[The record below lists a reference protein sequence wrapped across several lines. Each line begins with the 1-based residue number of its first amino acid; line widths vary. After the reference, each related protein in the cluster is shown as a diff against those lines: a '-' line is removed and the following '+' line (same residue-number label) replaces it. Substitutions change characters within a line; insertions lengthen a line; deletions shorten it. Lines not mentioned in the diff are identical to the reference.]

1 MTAPHVRVRQDSFD
15 FAHPCEKQVQVFARI
30 PGLKP
35 VSYLL
40 PTDMWEQVRTT
51 AWGGALDVAHEY
63 YAANVWGDTARE
75 AKDALRTWLASAENR
90 LLLTDAWTA
99 DLIKRDPAVCSM
111 VTQLTD
117 ERDRARRIAVALEQ
131 EVAELARARAEAP
144 SSPAKFVVTINDRP
158 LETAATEEQARTSA
172 EAHAARYSIGS
183 EIRWDEHGADEWR
196 LKTRAPGRRR
206 FAWSLYSVIRVPH
219 AEQAAR

>member
-40 PTDMWEQVRTT
+40 PTGMWEQVRT
-51 AWGGALDVAHEY
+51 AEWGDALDVAHEY

-75 AKDALRTWLASAENR
+75 AKDALRTWLASTENR
-90 LLLTDAWTA
+90 LLLTNAWTA
-99 DLIKRDPAVCSM
+99 DLIKRDPAVRSV
-111 VTQLTD
+111 VTQLAD

-131 EVAELARARAEAP
+131 EVAELTRRLAEIP
-144 SSPAKFVVTINDRP
+144 RTEQCGSGGFHGPHQWSVVAI
-158 LETAATEEQARTSA
+158 
-172 EAHAARYSIGS
+172 
-183 EIRWDEHGADEWR
+183 WC
-196 LKTRAPGRRR
+196 PGR
-206 FAWSLYSVIRVPH
+206 A
-219 AEQAAR
+219 AEQAAQ

>member
-1 MTAPHVRVRQDSFD
+1 MTEPHVRVRQDSFD

-40 PTDMWEQVRTT
+40 PTGMWEQVRT
-51 AWGGALDVAHEY
+51 AEWGNALDVAHEY

-75 AKDALRTWLASAENR
+75 AKDALRTWLASTENR
-90 LLLTDAWTA
+90 LLLTNAWTA
-99 DLIKRDPAVCSM
+99 DLIKRDPAVRSM

-131 EVAELARARAEAP
+131 ENAELTRQRDRIANDVVAALPSRADVLREAAALVARFTGNDLDANAKMLRRA
-144 SSPAKFVVTINDRP
+144 
-158 LETAATEEQARTSA
+158 
-172 EAHAARYSIGS
+172 
-183 EIRWDEHGADEWR
+183 
-196 LKTRAPGRRR
+196 
-206 FAWSLYSVIRVPH
+206 
-219 AEQAAR
+219 AEQAAK

>member
-40 PTDMWEQVRTT
+40 PTGMWEQVRT
-51 AWGGALDVAHEY
+51 AEWGNALDVAHEY
-63 YAANVWGDTARE
+63 YVANVWGDTARE
-75 AKDALRTWLASAENR
+75 AKDALRTWLASTENR

-99 DLIKRDPAVCSM
+99 DLITRDPAVHSM

-131 EVAELARARAEAP
+131 EVAELTRRLAEVP
-144 SSPAKFVVTINDRP
+144 R
-158 LETAATEEQARTSA
+158 TERCGHDDYHFPHPWADQENVWCPGHSY
-172 EAHAARYSIGS
+172 ED
-183 EIRWDEHGADEWR
+183 DE
-196 LKTRAPGRRR
+196 
-206 FAWSLYSVIRVPH
+206 
-219 AEQAAR
+219 

>member
-1 MTAPHVRVRQDSFD
+1 MSEPHVRVRQDSFD

-40 PTDMWEQVRTT
+40 PTGMWEQVRT
-51 AWGGALDVAHEY
+51 AEWGNALDVAHEY

-90 LLLTDAWTA
+90 LLLTAAWTA
-99 DLIKRDPAVCSM
+99 DLIKRDPAVRSM

-117 ERDRARRIAVALEQ
+117 ERDRARRWAVGLEQ
-131 EVAELARARAEAP
+131 ENAELTRRLAEVRAEVLREVA
-144 SSPAKFVVTINDRP
+144 NDW
-158 LETAATEEQARTSA
+158 TAHCPDHSN
-172 EAHAARYSIGS
+172 
-183 EIRWDEHGADEWR
+183 DADEVWMDCPCYWTGELR
-196 LKTRAPGRRR
+196 RA
-206 FAWSLYSVIRVPH
+206 ANK